1 MHEIGLVNDFTLV
14 LLCAAL
20 VSLVFSKLQ
29 WPVFLGYIA
38 SGLLV
43 GPNLFAAS
51 PISDIHNIE
60 QLAQLGIIFL
70 MFYIGMEFDLKRM
83 RQVLLPSLSAVVL
96 QTALFVFIGLQIA
109 PLFKQGSLFGLF
121 LGCLL
126 AISSSMVTISIL
138 RDLKSLDTPHGQMA
152 VGILIFEDI
161 LAITMLVVLS
171 GVAVSSV
178 VSFMAIAKVAFLI
191 LVFVVGIY
199 YLGKLLSPKVINFLD
214 RQGSEELITLS
225 AVAFV
230 LAVSLLAVKFHF
242 SEALGA
248 FLAGSILSQSKLIK
262 KIEHAVEP
270 LRNVFTAVFFVSI
283 GILIQPR
290 LIVDIWPAIVGMG
303 LMVVVVKIASVW
315 LGLVLVGQKTDTSF
329 RAAVVKAQIGEF
341 SFIIVALA
349 INLKV
354 ADPSFM
360 TIAVGVSVL
369 SAILSQLLASNVEPL
384 IEHTAKRL
392 PRLLV
397 TFHRYYETLF
407 EGLQLRLSRNELLA
421 LIRRPL
427 LAIIFYIILMTGL
440 MITAYFLVD
449 FAGNVPRYAAYSGWL
464 SLAIWLLAA
473 IALLPFGSAIVRN
486 IDDLVVMVTEAA
498 FANID
503 ILKQIERRFLR
514 LLHAV
519 VSVAVITLVAAFY
532 FSLAASYMPQGTA
545 LVAFLLV
552 SLGALLF
559 FWQRIRR
566 LDSRIETFFMK
577 SFEEQLTL
585 EEVERHRQVS
595 EIARRYPWPVHIN
608 EVEIGVDSMACGL
621 KIGELNIRGLTGA
634 TIIGVSRHSYVHYNP
649 SADTMIFPFDQL
661 FLFGEK
667 EQVNAARRLFAQEK
681 GKADSD
687 LGTSAEVKIDTIY
700 VGHDCEL
707 NKKNLAGANL
717 RKRYGITVLGIQRGE
732 QQITSPP
739 PYFIIEPGD
748 ILHVIGKTGA
758 FCELT
763 GACREQA
770 TDSDALPLADNALSP
785 EKS

>member
-1 MHEIGLVNDFTLV
+1 MHEVGLVNDFTLV

-20 VSLVFSKLQ
+20 VSLLFSKLK
-29 WPVFLGYIA
+29 WPVFLGYIV

-51 PISDIHNIE
+51 PISNIHNIE

-70 MFYIGMEFDLKRM
+70 MFNIGMEFDLKRM
-83 RQVLLPSLSAVVL
+83 RQVFLPAFSAVIL

-109 PLFKQGSLFGLF
+109 PIFKQGGLFGLF

-138 RDLKSLDTPHGQMA
+138 RDIKSLDTPHGQMA

-178 VSFMAIAKVAFLI
+178 VSLTVIAKVAFFI

-199 YLGKLLSPKVINFLD
+199 YLGKLLSPRIIDFLA

-230 LAVSLLAVKFHF
+230 LAISLLAVKFHF

-248 FLAGSILSQSKLIK
+248 FLAGSILAHSKLIE

-270 LRNVFTAVFFVSI
+270 LRNVFTAIFFVSI

-290 LIVDIWPAIVGMG
+290 LIIEMWPVIIG
-303 LMVVVVKIASVW
+303 LGFLVVVVKIASVW

-329 RAAVVKAQIGEF
+329 RAAVVKSQIGEF

-349 INLKV
+349 IDLKV

-369 SAILSQLLASNVEPL
+369 SSMVSQILASNVETL
-384 IEHTAKRL
+384 VSHTAKRV
-392 PRLLV
+392 PPLLV

-407 EGLQLRLSRNELLA
+407 EGLRLRLSGNDVLG

-427 LAIIFYIILMTGL
+427 LAIIFYIILITGL
-440 MITAYFLVD
+440 MIIAYFLVEFVGSSTSYD
-449 FAGNVPRYAAYSGWL
+449 AYSLWITT
-464 SLAIWLLAA
+464 AIWLLAG
-473 IALLPFGSAIVRN
+473 IVLLPFGSAIIRN
-486 IDDLVVMVTEAA
+486 INALVVVVTEAA
-498 FANID
+498 FANIV
-503 ILKQIERRFLR
+503 IFKQVEKRFLR

-532 FSLAASYMPQGTA
+532 FSVAAAYMPKGTA
-545 LVAFLLV
+545 LAAFMVV
-552 SLGALLF
+552 STVSLLF
-559 FWQRIRR
+559 FWQRIRK
-566 LDSRIETFFMK
+566 LDSRMETLFMK
-577 SFEEQLTL
+577 SFEEQLTV
-585 EEVERHRQVS
+585 EEEERHRQVS
-595 EIARRYPWPVHIN
+595 EIVRRYPWPVHTR
-608 EVEIGVDSMACGL
+608 EVEIGERATACGQ
-621 KIGELNIRGLTGA
+621 KIGDIHIRAKTGA
-634 TIIGVSRHSYVHYNP
+634 TIIGISRQGFVHYNP
-649 SADTMIFPFDQL
+649 GADTMIFPSDHL
-661 FLFGEK
+661 FLFGEEK
-667 EQVNAARRLFAQEK
+667 QISAAQTLLGQERTGADDEGSK
-681 GKADSD
+681 G
-687 LGTSAEVKIDTIY
+687 EIKIETIY

-707 NKKNLAGANL
+707 NKKNLAGAHL
-717 RKRYGITVLGIQRGE
+717 RQRYGITVLGIQRGE

-748 ILHVIGKTGA
+748 ILYVIGRGADIRKLEGVGAEQGEEPVTDAKKAGA
-758 FCELT
+758 F
-763 GACREQA
+763 
-770 TDSDALPLADNALSP
+770 P
-785 EKS
+785 

>member
-20 VSLVFSKLQ
+20 VSLIFSKLK

-51 PISDIHNIE
+51 PISNINNIE

-83 RQVLLPSLSAVVL
+83 RQVLLPALSAVIL
-96 QTALFVFIGLQIA
+96 QTSLFVFIGLQIA

-178 VSFMAIAKVAFLI
+178 LSFTVIAKVAFLI

-199 YLGKLLSPKVINFLD
+199 YLGKLLSPQVINFLL

-248 FLAGSILSQSKLIK
+248 FLAGSILSHSKLIK

-270 LRNVFTAVFFVSI
+270 LRNVFTAIFFVSI

-290 LIVDIWPAIVGMG
+290 LILEIWPAIIGLG

-315 LGLVLVGQKTDTSF
+315 LGLVLAGQKTDSSF
-329 RAAVVKAQIGEF
+329 RAAVVKSQIGEF

-349 INLKV
+349 IELEV

-369 SAILSQLLASNVEPL
+369 SAMISQLLASNVETL
-384 IEHTAKRL
+384 ISHTAKRL
-392 PRLLV
+392 PPLLV
-397 TFHRYYETLF
+397 TFHHYYESLF
-407 EGLQLRLSRNELLA
+407 EGLRLRLSRNEALL

-427 LAIIFYIILMTGL
+427 LAIVFYILLMTGL
-440 MITAYFLVD
+440 MITAYFLGD
-449 FAGNVPRYAAYSGWL
+449 LAGNVKRYAAYSRWL
-464 SLAIWLLAA
+464 SLAVWLLAA
-473 IALLPFGSAIVRN
+473 IALLPFGSAIIRN
-486 IDDLVVMVTEAA
+486 INDLVVVVTEAA
-498 FANID
+498 FANMAIFN
-503 ILKQIERRFLR
+503 QVERRFLR

-532 FSLAASYMPQGTA
+532 FSVAASYMPKGTA
-545 LVAFLLV
+545 LAAFVAV
-552 SLGALLF
+552 STASLLF
-559 FWQRIRR
+559 FWQRIKRF
-566 LDSRIETFFMK
+566 DSRIETLFME

-585 EEVERHRQVS
+585 EEVERRRQMS
-595 EIARRYPWPVHIN
+595 DIARKYPWPVHTS
-608 EVEIGVDSMACGL
+608 EIEITATSMACGQ
-621 KIGELNIRGLTGA
+621 KIRDLHIRGRTGA
-634 TIIGVSRHSYVHYNP
+634 IIIGISRYGYVDYNP
-649 SADTMIFPFDQL
+649 GVDTMIFPHDHL
-661 FLFGEK
+661 FLFGE
-667 EQVNAARRLFAQEK
+667 EGQIEAAHLLLCQEK
-681 GKADSD
+681 AGAGD
-687 LGTSAEVKIDTIY
+687 EVSGGEIKIETIY
-700 VGHDCEL
+700 VSHDSEL

-717 RKRYGITVLGIQRGE
+717 RQRYGITVLGIQRGE

-739 PYFIIEPGD
+739 PYFIMEPGD
-748 ILHVIGKTGA
+748 ILHVIGKSTAIKALEGA
-758 FCELT
+758 GRL
-763 GACREQA
+763 QA
-770 TDSDALPLADNALSP
+770 GETAVVQ
-785 EKS
+785 E